1 MFGSFLAYPVE
12 LVELLPFASLVIG
25 EATKLEGPTIVGLS
39 GIPMAVL
46 FTARAL
52 TFPALTFPALTF
64 PALTFS
70 VEAGFTAT
78 CCSARDCDSDA
89 IDCPVDGSICANAI
103 LIQLT
108 IVAMP
113 KPIIVDFKMMPIIV

>member
-1 MFGSFLAYPVE
+1 MVTLVESRVNLRFLAYPVE
-12 LVELLPFASLVIG
+12 LVELLSFASLVIG

-46 FTARAL
+46 FTAEAL
-52 TFPALTFPALTF
+52 TFPALTFP
-64 PALTFS
+64 
-70 VEAGFTAT
+70 VEDG
-78 CCSARDCDSDA
+78 
-89 IDCPVDGSICANAI
+89 PVDGSICANAI

-113 KPIIVDFKMMPIIV
+113 KPIIVDFKMIPIIV

>member
-1 MFGSFLAYPVE
+1 MVARHQLQRKNRLLAHPVE
-12 LVELLPFASLVIG
+12 LVELVLFASLVIG
-25 EATKLEGPTIVGLS
+25 EATRLEGPTIVGLS
-39 GIPMAVL
+39 GIPMVVL
-46 FTARAL
+46 FTAGAL
-52 TFPALTFPALTF
+52 IFPALVFP
-64 PALTFS
+64 

-78 CCSARDCDSDA
+78 GCSAGDCDSDA

-113 KPIIVDFKMMPIIV
+113 KPITVDFKMMPIIV

>member
-1 MFGSFLAYPVE
+1 MVARHQLQSKNRFLSYPVE

-25 EATKLEGPTIVGLS
+25 EATRLEGPTIVGLS

-46 FTARAL
+46 FTAGV
-52 TFPALTFPALTF
+52 LTF

-70 VEAGFTAT
+70 LEAGFTAT
-78 CCSARDCDSDA
+78 GCSARDCDSDA